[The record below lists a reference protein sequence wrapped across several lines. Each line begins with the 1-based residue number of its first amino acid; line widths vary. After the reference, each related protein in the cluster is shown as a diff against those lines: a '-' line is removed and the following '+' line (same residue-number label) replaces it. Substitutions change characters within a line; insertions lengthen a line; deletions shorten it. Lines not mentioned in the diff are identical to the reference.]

1 MFVPRLHADGSKTGE
16 LDAADIIV
24 QSGSYSYEAPD
35 GTIIS
40 VQYVAD
46 ENGFQAVSWRSFGFR
61 SLLLFFFLFEMIRC
75 KSLQFGNHLP
85 TPPPAPEHILQ
96 QNRQLEEQ
104 KTHQLL
110 ATQGNFPFKTKTK
123 RISVENRFLITI
135 YIYVYTR

>member
-46 ENGFQAVSWRSFGFR
+46 ENGFQAVRLVILWFSLIILSFAKKNKNDT
-61 SLLLFFFLFEMIRC
+61 LQIWFLVW
-75 KSLQFGNHLP
+75 KSSAH
-85 TPPPAPEHILQ
+85 TSS
-96 QNRQLEEQ
+96 R
-104 KTHQLL
+104 THFTTESPIGRTTDTSI
-110 ATQGNFPFKTKTK
+110 AS
-123 RISVENRFLITI
+123 ISR
-135 YIYVYTR
+135 